1 MAEILH
7 PVRLGHSGIEVSPL
21 CLGGMSFGEP
31 SPPNFTNGPSAPKKQ
46 KKLLDTPLTMAS
58 TLSIAQTDTHL
69 APVKNTS
76 AKQLRIC
83 TSPVNSLF

>member
-31 SPPNFTNGPSAPKKQ
+31 SPKFTNGPSALRKQ